1 MGRPIQEQLAPTSAP
16 DVVACARIDGETF
29 GCQWHFH
36 PELELTLVQSGGS
49 HRWIGD
55 KITPLKDGDLTFL
68 GSNLP
73 HDYRNESTSGAPQR
87 RVKALNV
94 QFHPQFLGKNWLLRA
109 EMIPIKKL
117 FERAESG
124 LEVTGETRDRVAGAM
139 GKMIHAHGLKRL
151 ILLMEIL
158 DDLASS
164 EELVQISSPG
174 FTPEIHASTSERMGL
189 ACAYI
194 QEHLSKP
201 IYLADVAKHIGV
213 SEVTFSHYFRTRTG
227 KTFPSY
233 LNELRIARVCR
244 FLAET
249 DDTVSQIAWACGF
262 DSMANFL
269 KHFKRIHGC
278 TPREYRQ
285 RVFRP

>member
-1 MGRPIQEQLAPTSAP
+1 MGKPIQETLAPHSAP
-16 DVVACARIDGETF
+16 DVVACARIEGDNF

-36 PELELTLVQSGGS
+36 PELELTLVQSGGT

-55 KITPLKDGDLTFL
+55 KITPLKNGDLTFL

-73 HDYRNESTSGAPQR
+73 HDYRNEVIPGKPFR
-87 RVKALNV
+87 KVKALNV
-94 QFHPQFLGKNWLLRA
+94 QFHPQFLGRNWLARA
-109 EMIPIKKL
+109 EMIPIKRL

-124 LEVTGETRDRVAGAM
+124 IQVMGSTRERVASAM
-139 GKMIHAHGLKRL
+139 AKMIQAHGLKRL
-151 ILLMEIL
+151 ILLMQIL
-158 DDLASS
+158 DDLACSDD
-164 EELVQISSPG
+164 LVSISSPG
-174 FTPEIHASTSERMGL
+174 FTPEIHISESERMGL
-189 ACAYI
+189 VSAYI
-194 QEHLSKP
+194 QENISKP

-213 SEVTFSHYFRTRTG
+213 SEVTFSHYFRSRTG

-244 FLAET
+244 MLAET
-249 DDTVSQIAWACGF
+249 DETVSQIAWACGF

>member
-1 MGRPIQEQLAPTSAP
+1 MGKPIQEQLAPHSAP
-16 DVVACARIDGETF
+16 DVVACSRIEGPDF

-36 PELELTLVQSGGS
+36 PELELTLVRSGGT

-55 KITPLKDGDLTFL
+55 KITPLKNGDLTFV

-73 HDYRNESTSGAPQR
+73 HDYRNEKIPGKPLKS
-87 RVKALNV
+87 VKAVNV
-94 QFHPQFLGKNWLLRA
+94 QFHPQFLGKNWLSRA
-109 EMIPIKKL
+109 EMTPVQRL
-117 FERAESG
+117 FQKAESG
-124 LEVTGETRDRVAGAM
+124 LEITGATRDRVAAAM
-139 GKMIHAHGLKRL
+139 IKMTSEHGLKRL
-151 ILLMEIL
+151 ILLMRIL
-158 DDLASS
+158 DDLATS
-164 EELVQISSPG
+164 EELVRISSPG
-174 FTPEIHASTSERMGL
+174 FTPEIHVSGAERMDQVS
-189 ACAYI
+189 AYI
-194 QEHLSKP
+194 QKHISEP
-201 IYLADVAKHIGV
+201 IYLADVARHIGI

-244 FLAET
+244 MLAET
-249 DDTVSQIAWACGF
+249 DDTVSEIAWNCGF

-278 TPREYRQ
+278 TPKEYRQ